1 MKEENVTLK
10 LILCI
15 FFGYLGVHKFYEKK
29 YLLGTIYLFTFGL
42 FSIGW
47 IYDIIIL
54 TKSSMNTHKTIKKD
68 SEIEMESYIKIS
80 NSKFPKTDDDFRTL
94 KYEYYDVSVKG
105 TEYREFDISKI
116 KLDHMVSFETEP
128 DNQYDEN
135 AIKILYDNI
144 FIGYI
149 PKNNLQNMMKRYS
162 NGSTHQVCGFI
173 SFVNEKTKEINIGL
187 GFYSN

>member
-1 MKEENVTLK
+1 MKEENVSLK

-15 FFGYLGVHKFYEKK
+15 FFGYLGGHKFYEKK

-42 FSIGW
+42 FCIGW

-54 TKSSMNTHKTIKKD
+54 TKKAMNTYKTIKKD
-68 SEIEMESYIKIS
+68 SENETVSYIKIS

-128 DNQYDEN
+128 DNQYDKN

-187 GFYSN
+187 GFYSI